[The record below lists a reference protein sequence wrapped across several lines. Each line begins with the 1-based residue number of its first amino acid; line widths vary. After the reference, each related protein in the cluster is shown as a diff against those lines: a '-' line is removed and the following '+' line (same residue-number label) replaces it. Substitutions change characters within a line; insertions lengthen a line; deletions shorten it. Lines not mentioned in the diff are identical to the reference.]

1 MLLGPQTHHSN
12 GVSLRFLQTYTHGGV
27 DNGYGSDHDGC
38 DHCGGNDHCGG
49 DICIIM
55 KCLSRKIFTSY
66 LPELNAGGAK
76 LGHAGAGQLW
86 PSDLDGGDDH
96 GFAIIS
102 VVVIIVMVVMIGCG
116 GLEGEGGDKADSNS
130 ARSRPFAGFA
140 FCVDTENCLDFST
153 FST

>member
-1 MLLGPQTHHSN
+1 M
-12 GVSLRFLQTYTHGGV
+12 
-27 DNGYGSDHDGC
+27 
-38 DHCGGNDHCGG
+38 
-49 DICIIM
+49 M

-66 LPELNAGGAK
+66 LPVLNAGGAK

-153 FST
+153 FSTSCRDGGQD